1 MFTKPFYRK
10 SVGSFMVGNERITEV
25 TSVTA
30 VSTSNFPVALPIKR
44 KLLRLCFAIATHA
57 DLTALQ

>member
-1 MFTKPFYRK
+1 
-10 SVGSFMVGNERITEV
+10 MVGNERITEV

-57 DLTALQ
+57 T